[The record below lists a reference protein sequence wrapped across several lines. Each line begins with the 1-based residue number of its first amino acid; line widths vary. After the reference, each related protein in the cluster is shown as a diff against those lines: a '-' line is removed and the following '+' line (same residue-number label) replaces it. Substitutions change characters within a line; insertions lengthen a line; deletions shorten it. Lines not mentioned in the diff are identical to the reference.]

1 MEDLEDLQMAF
12 IIALIHVDAMSGKPP
27 SVSWEEYADFV
38 DLALEMA
45 EDFQQKT
52 LTHYKH

>member
-1 MEDLEDLQMAF
+1 MA
-12 IIALIHVDAMSGKPP
+12 GKSPT
-27 SVSWEEYADFV
+27 VIREEYADFV

-52 LTHYKH
+52 LTRYKH

>member
-12 IIALIHVDAMSGKPP
+12 LITLIHGAAMSGKPS
-27 SVSWEEYADFV
+27 SVIREEYADFV

-52 LTHYKH
+52 LTRYKH

>member
-12 IIALIHVDAMSGKPP
+12 LITLLHGAAMSGKTP
-27 SVSWEEYADFV
+27 SEIREEYADFV
-38 DLALEMA
+38 DMALDMA

-52 LTHYKH
+52 LTRYKH

>member
-12 IIALIHVDAMSGKPP
+12 IIALIHGA
-27 SVSWEEYADFV
+27 EYADFV

-52 LTHYKH
+52 LTRYKH